1 MIWQAIHNKVRK
13 AFSDAAMNYEMLS
26 SLHKEIGRE
35 LVRKVMHQDAA
46 RVLDVGTGT
55 GYLANKAKFYF
66 PESLVVGVDLA
77 DGMVLEANKLK
88 EGIQIVQAD
97 ACALPFKKGAFD
109 LVISN
114 LAYQWVADLPHAFG
128 VAHQALS
135 DRGRMCATLFGRRTL
150 EELFECVN
158 AVSPGK
164 PVNRLPD
171 MDKVRSALELAGFK
185 NIAIDYE
192 LIKVQ
197 FADVFDLLKWTKSI
211 GANILNEDIFL
222 GPKTLGKLDEH
233 YKKSY
238 PYADGVCASFEVIWM
253 LADKNPGAVNH
264 A

>member
-13 AFSDAAMNYEMLS
+13 AFSDAATNYEMLS

-114 LAYQWVADLPHAFG
+114 LAYQWVADLPHAFA
-128 VAHQALS
+128 VAHQSLS
-135 DRGRMCATLFGRRTL
+135 DKGSLCATIFGHKTL
-150 EELFECVN
+150 DELFETVA
-158 AVSPGK
+158 AVSPDK
-164 PVNRLPD
+164 RVNRLPG
-171 MDKVRSALELAGFK
+171 MDAVRAALETAGF
-185 NIAIDYE
+185 NNVRLDYE

-197 FADVFDLLKWTKSI
+197 FTDVFDLLKWTKSI
-211 GANILNEDIFL
+211 GANMLNEDIFI
-222 GPKTLGKLDEH
+222 GPRMLGKMNEH
-233 YKKSY
+233 YKAAY
-238 PYADGVCASFEVIWM
+238 PYADGICASFEVIWI
-253 LADKNPGAVNH
+253 LADKNPGVR
-264 A
+264 